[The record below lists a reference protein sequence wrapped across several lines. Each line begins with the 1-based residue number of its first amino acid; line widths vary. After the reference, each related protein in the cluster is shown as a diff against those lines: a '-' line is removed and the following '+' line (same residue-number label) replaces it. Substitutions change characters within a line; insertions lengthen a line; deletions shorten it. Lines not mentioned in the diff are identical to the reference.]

1 MAAPGTTSPTVSG
14 TGPTVVSRTRRRVLI
29 LGGTAEARALAGLL
43 SEAGY
48 DPVTSL
54 AGVTQSPGDRRG
66 KVRSGGFGGVEG
78 LSGYLAAERF
88 DVLVDATHPFA
99 AVISNYAKEA
109 AERSGLPLLRLERP
123 AWAPEPADRWLE
135 VANNVA
141 AVSAI
146 PPTAR
151 VLLTIGRKEVG
162 PYFARSDIT
171 GIARMIE
178 AVDMEVTANWQI
190 LLARPPFSVEEELR
204 LLSDNAISH
213 LVTKN
218 SGGQETYAKL
228 VAARMSGVAVIM
240 IRRPPKPSVPTVA
253 DPFSALS
260 FLDQSVSA

>member
-1 MAAPGTTSPTVSG
+1 
-14 TGPTVVSRTRRRVLI
+14 VLI
-29 LGGTAEARALAGLL
+29 LGGTAEARGLAGLL

-54 AGVTQSPGDRRG
+54 AGVTQSPGDTRG

-78 LSGYLAAERF
+78 LCRYLAAERF

-123 AWAPEPADRWLE
+123 AWAAEPADRWLE
-135 VANNVA
+135 VSNNVA

-146 PPTAR
+146 PPQAR
-151 VLLTIGRKEVG
+151 VLLTIGRKEVA
-162 PYFARSDIT
+162 PYFSRSDIT

-178 AVDMEVTANWQI
+178 PADMEVTANWQI

-204 LLSDNAISH
+204 LLTDNAISH

-228 VAARMSGVAVIM
+228 VAARMTGVAVIM
-240 IRRPPKPSVPTVA
+240 IRRPLKPSVPTVA
-253 DPFSALS
+253 DPFSALA

>member
-1 MAAPGTTSPTVSG
+1 M
-14 TGPTVVSRTRRRVLI
+14 LI
-29 LGGTAEARALAGLL
+29 LGGTAEGRALAGLL

-54 AGVTQSPGDRRG
+54 AGVTQSPSERAGET
-66 KVRSGGFGGVEG
+66 RSGGFGGVEG
-78 LSGYLAAERF
+78 LCRYMAAERF

-99 AVISNYAKEA
+99 VVISNYAKEA

-123 AWAPEPADRWLE
+123 AWAPEPADRWVE
-135 VANNVA
+135 VANNIA

-146 PPTAR
+146 PPAAR

-178 AVDMEVTANWQI
+178 AVDMEITANWQI
-190 LLARPPFSVEEELR
+190 HLARPPFSLDEELR
-204 LLSDNAISH
+204 VLSDHSISH

-218 SGGQETYAKL
+218 SGGQETHAKL
-228 VAARMSGVAVIM
+228 VAARMTGVAVIM
-240 IRRPPKPSVPTVA
+240 IGRPLKPNVPTVA
-253 DPFSALS
+253 DPLSALA
-260 FLDQSVSA
+260 FLDQSVRPSLVSRLL